1 MEYITT
7 SRFKTKAICG
17 EINLSYATKCECV
30 DDYIT
35 YKGKTLCYIKSQNA
49 FDYFARNDDDKG
61 LERGNLIKKIIKC
74 LANPNNSQKR
84 WNKIWANKSLY
95 KFKRDEEFIGD
106 DTWLWNY
113 NFYNAHIYDLKYIYN
128 LIKEV

>member
-17 EINLSYATKCECV
+17 EMNLPYATKCECV

-35 YKGKTLCYIKSQNA
+35 YNGQPLCYIKSQNA
-49 FDYFARNDDDKG
+49 FDYFAINDDNKG
-61 LERGNLIKKIIKC
+61 LERGDLIKKITKC
-74 LANPNNSQKR
+74 LANPNNHQER
-84 WNKIWANKSLY
+84 WDKIWADKSLY
-95 KFKRDEEFIGD
+95 KFKRNEEFIGD

-113 NFYNAHIYDLKYIYN
+113 KFYTAHIYDLQYIYN